1 MPNKRFHL
9 LLSLTLFLTACA
21 PIAAATPTDSADRP
35 QLSNDWYTVYF
46 SQPDG
51 PNAGSLRG
59 GPDAALAEAIDQAR
73 LNVEAALYDLDLWS
87 IRDALLD
94 AHYRGVTVRV
104 VVESDNLDRPEI
116 QALIEAGIEVLGD
129 RREALM
135 HNKFIVIDRLEVWT
149 GSMNFTLNGAYRNNN
164 NLVRIRSSRLAE
176 NYLDEFEEMF
186 TLDLFSQATQ
196 ADTPHPFLSFEGAD
210 VETYFSPDDGVQA
223 RLVELIDGAE
233 ESVYVMAFVF
243 TADPLRDA
251 LIRADRRGVTVAGI
265 FERGQANNAGS
276 DFEDLVAAGLT
287 FVLDANSRN
296 MHHKVMI
303 IDRQIVVTGSYNFSR
318 SAEERNDENLL
329 VIHSREITALYL
341 AEFADLLPVE

>member
-1 MPNKRFHL
+1 MSIRRFHL
-9 LLSLTLFLTACA
+9 FLVALFLTACA
-21 PIAAATPTDSADRP
+21 PISAPTPSDPAATPGAA
-35 QLSNDWYTVYF
+35 NDWYAVYF

-51 PNAGSLRG
+51 PNAASLRG
-59 GPDAALAEAIDQAR
+59 GPDAALAAAIDQAR
-73 LNVEAALYDLDLWS
+73 LSVDAALYDLDLWS

-94 AHYRGVTVRV
+94 AYYRGVNVRV
-104 VVESDNLDRPEI
+104 VVESDNIDREEI

-135 HNKFIVIDRLEVWT
+135 HNKFVVIDRLEVWT

-164 NLVRIRSSRLAE
+164 NLIRVRSSRLAE

-186 TLDLFSQATQ
+186 TLDLFSQAIQ
-196 ADTPHPFLSFEGAD
+196 ADTPYPSLTINGVE
-210 VETYFSPDDGVQA
+210 VETYFSPDDGVQS
-223 RLVELIDGAE
+223 RLVALIDSAE
-233 ESVYVMAFVF
+233 ESVYVMAFAF

-251 LIRADRRGVTVAGI
+251 LLRANQRGVTVAGI
-265 FERGQANNAGS
+265 IEQDQADNPGS
-276 DFEDLVAAGLT
+276 DFEDLRAAGLT
-287 FVLDANSRN
+287 FVLDGNPHN

-329 VIHSREITALYL
+329 VIHSPEIAALYL
-341 AEFADLLPVE
+341 AEFAGLLPVE